1 MNTPL
6 CQCGKPVMVHVCSY
20 PTYDDGGGLETVEM
34 YEEYA
39 SECAACHQ
47 YAIKSIDIELGE
59 DMEGHDLPF

>member
-1 MNTPL
+1 
-6 CQCGKPVMVHVCSY
+6 MVHVCSY

-59 DMEGHDLPF
+59 DIEGHDLPF